1 MLFRSVENPQTG
13 TMKDE
18 YKYSG
23 TIEPKDTVDVT
34 ASMTGTV
41 KAVNFKE
48 GDKVNKGDVLFTID
62 TKDLE
67 NTIKTNKASLLQLM
81 QVYSLLKLI

>member
-1 MLFRSVENPQTG
+1 MDQVQEKVSNVEVENPQTG

-48 GDKVNKGDVLFTID
+48 GDKVNKGDVL
-62 TKDLE
+62 
-67 NTIKTNKASLLQLM
+67 LLLI
-81 QVYSLLKLI
+81 LRTLKIL